1 MRYYLH
7 VVQVDDNV
15 TRHLSREL
23 SSTSWDILVL
33 HYLGLDHI
41 GHVYGPRSPLA
52 CPKLREMDAIIQKID
67 NSLQA
72 EVHSTLN
79 LSTQVDASVLPNLLV
94 VCSDHG
100 MSNAGSHGGSS
111 DEEMLTPLIFFSS
124 AFPVA
129 TADLS
134 PHAEQTDI
142 AVTLSFTLGLPVPRN
157 SLGHLLLPV
166 MAHLPLRDK
175 LRFLHINGWQL
186 TVLLAP
192 SGSHSLNR
200 GHALFKA
207 TEMEHGAWIDL
218 VHAGNVSS
226 KDLSILGSR
235 LMKRYQEALQF
246 MSQSLGESLA
256 QYDIYSMVLGII
268 LEFQVLLILLLH
280 HHFQFTVLPPTVA
293 LSVAFGVGL
302 LFLHTV
308 FCTHPTPP
316 ALCHTHALII
326 VLIFTTLACLN
337 GVLAALLWK
346 FLQRHRQGLSNTMTD
361 KQQWLLVGGMNN
373 IRTFLQLGCV
383 GHAMSQAAS
392 SFVEE
397 EHMIWYFLLSS
408 LWLMIGYDVWQLNET
423 CRWRDEHYTHKQMW
437 WPKMVGLLIVMVFCR
452 LLRGWNQTGVN
463 WADQADISD
472 WLNSPGNESALTA
485 VSAVSLIGL
494 FWLVGGPTFSFFG
507 RFLLAFGLVGVW
519 AYRCAS
525 GTLTQ
530 PAMLSSILSSEGVR
544 EARLAYICVFLL
556 LAMPGIHSLLG
567 TCLGS
572 SSSEDD
578 QPTVLAGK
586 ITLCPKNR
594 LGDQASLPPHKN
606 TESIHGLYAR
616 WQHDECSQRE
626 AISVK
631 ERINSHPQSGFEQKD
646 VSEAKTRHLAKIYQ
660 KKEGQM
666 GCHGI
671 SAALTLLLSLLLRP
685 HNLPVLA
692 MWLGLQHV
700 LSSWVWPFVC
710 LSPFELAIIYYWL
723 GQAAFFHQ
731 GNSNGLATVDV
742 AAGYTGMSSH
752 SGPLA
757 VILTAFCTY
766 SGPIIWAM
774 ALMKEIRLVPLH
786 TRASSIGAVSRALA
800 LCRALPLT
808 LYLVFVMVQRHHLFI
823 WSVFAP
829 KLLYETTHT
838 LALFAFLLIL
848 TTCI

>member
-1 MRYYLH
+1 MTHLCGRHMLLERDYTSSVTTLGCVSFLRFSLYTM
-7 VVQVDDNV
+7 VDDNV
-15 TRHLSREL
+15 TRHLPKEL
-23 SSTSWDILVL
+23 SSSSWDILVL

-41 GHVYGPRSPLA
+41 GHVSGPRSPLA
-52 CPKLREMDAIIQKID
+52 CPKLREMDTIIQKID
-67 NSLQA
+67 HSLQA

-100 MSNAGSHGGSS
+100 ISNAGSHGGSS
-111 DEEMLTPLIFFSS
+111 DEEILTPLIFFSS
-124 AFPVA
+124 AFPVT
-129 TADLS
+129 TADFV

-166 MAHLPLRDK
+166 VDHLPLRDK

-192 SGSHSLNR
+192 SDSHSLNR

-256 QYDIYSMVLGII
+256 QYDVYSMVLGIL

-280 HHFQFTVLPPTVA
+280 PHFQFTVVPPTAA
-293 LSVAFGVGL
+293 LSIVFGVGL

-308 FCTHPTPP
+308 LCTHPTPP
-316 ALCHTHALII
+316 ALCHTNALI
-326 VLIFTTLACLN
+326 VFLSFTTLACLN
-337 GVLAALLWK
+337 GVLAAMLWK
-346 FLQRHRQGLSNTMTD
+346 FLQQHRQAWRNTVTN
-361 KQQWLLVGGMNN
+361 KQRWLLVGGMNN
-373 IRTFLQLGCV
+373 VRTFLQLGCV
-383 GHAMSQAAS
+383 GHAMSQASS

-408 LWLMIGYDVWQLNET
+408 LWLLIGYNVWLLNKACT
-423 CRWRDEHYTHKQMW
+423 WQDEHYMW
-437 WPKMVGLLIVMVFCR
+437 WPKMLGLLIVMVFCR

-472 WLNSPGNESALTA
+472 WLNSPGNELALTA
-485 VSAVSLIGL
+485 VSAVSLLGL
-494 FWLVGGPTFSFFG
+494 FWLAGGPTFSFFG
-507 RFLLAFGLVGVW
+507 RFLLAFGLVAVW

-530 PAMLSSILSSEGVR
+530 PEMLSSILSSEGVR

-556 LAMPGIHSLLG
+556 LAISGIHSLLG
-567 TCLGS
+567 TCLGF

-578 QPTVLAGK
+578 QPTVLAGTIK
-586 ITLCPKNR
+586 LCPDNKR
-594 LGDQASLPPHKN
+594 LGDQTSLTPHKN
-606 TESIHGLYAR
+606 TGNIHRLYAR
-616 WQHDECSQRE
+616 WQHNECTQQCQKRE
-626 AISVK
+626 
-631 ERINSHPQSGFEQKD
+631 R
-646 VSEAKTRHLAKIYQ
+646 
-660 KKEGQM
+660 QM
-666 GCHGI
+666 GFNGA

-692 MWLGLQHV
+692 LWLGLQHV
-700 LSSWVWPFVC
+700 LSSWVWPCVC
-710 LSPFELAIIYYWL
+710 LPPFEMAIIYYWL
-723 GQAAFFHQ
+723 GQAAFFQQ

-766 SGPIIWAM
+766 SGPILWAM
-774 ALMKEIRLVPLH
+774 ALIKEIRLAPLH
-786 TRASSIGAVSRALA
+786 TRVSSIGAASRALA
-800 LCRALPLT
+800 MCRALPLT
-808 LYLVFVMVQRHHLFI
+808 FYLVFVMVERHHLFI

-838 LALFAFLLIL
+838 LALFAFLLIF